1 MNTVLHLLCCRD
13 CRSEVGPW
21 EPTADLGQLI
31 ISDVKPEVFVPN
43 MRALVQAYWE
53 RLVAK
58 GACGPHTRVSTR
70 SCPTWAVRVG
80 FWASWRGQLLL
91 GHTHATTVI
100 NTPRTPVHTCTHLHK
115 PLTRVAKPA

>member
-1 MNTVLHLLCCRD
+1 
-13 CRSEVGPW
+13 VGPW

-58 GACGPHTRVSTR
+58 GACGPHTRVGTR
-70 SCPTWAVRVG
+70 FIVSYLGGAGGRAVLAV
-80 FWASWRGQLLL
+80 
-91 GHTHATTVI
+91 
-100 NTPRTPVHTCTHLHK
+100 
-115 PLTRVAKPA
+115 PAR

>member
-1 MNTVLHLLCCRD
+1 M
-13 CRSEVGPW
+13 GPW

-58 GACGPHTRVSTR
+58 GACGPRTHVSAR
-70 SCPTWAVRVG
+70 FIVPYLGGAGW
-80 FWASWRGQLLL
+80 FWASWLGQLLL
-91 GHTHATTVI
+91 GNTHAATFV
-100 NTPRTPVHTCTHLHK
+100 NTPRTPRTHLHT
-115 PLTRVAKPA
+115 PAHTLTRVA